1 MSNVQ
6 ASIGFFLLS
15 SVCTAIASKQK
26 RKRGKRIHEKY
37 KMSTSDQTRN
47 EIERDFIKLK
57 RLYTYTY
64 RTLCIHLKLM
74 LSPPSSFISKR
85 ENKIKMIWCYGWW
98 VNGRSVLCFGKW
110 ARFLFFS
117 FFCACWFSPFIL
129 FRPNFI
135 KNSRARTHF
144 QDRQFCKRVHE
155 MDAI

>member
-85 ENKIKMIWCYGWW
+85 ENKIKMIWCGWW

-110 ARFLFFS
+110 ARFLFFFLFLFLCVLILS
-117 FFCACWFSPFIL
+117 FHFISTKFHKELSRPYSFSRPAIL
-129 FRPNFI
+129 
-135 KNSRARTHF
+135 
-144 QDRQFCKRVHE
+144 
-155 MDAI
+155 